1 MADQKPHPVRN
12 ISLLFVEDEDEARQ
26 MLNRMLGL
34 NYPGLTIY
42 VAQDGASGLALFR
55 EHRPEIVLTDINMP
69 VMNGE
74 QLVSRIKH
82 DRLLG
87 GIPVVVVS
95 TDQSEHRMRHML
107 ELGASGYVSKPF
119 VPEMLR
125 LEVERVLGRAVA
137 GACHA

>member
-1 MADQKPHPVRN
+1 MGFRVLIVDDSPAMRAVIRRILELSGFD
-12 ISLLFVEDEDEARQ
+12 LDGCLEASH
-26 MLNRMLGL
+26 G
-34 NYPGLTIY
+34 GEA
-42 VAQDGASGLALFR
+42 VGVLAAER
-55 EHRPEIVLTDINMP
+55 VDVVLTDINMP

-74 QLVSRIKH
+74 QLVSRIRH

-95 TDQSEHRMRHML
+95 TDQSEHRVRHML

-125 LEVERVLGRAVA
+125 LEVERVLGKAVA